1 MVKDTAYYDILGVKA
16 DADVVDLKKAY
27 RKKAMEFH
35 PDKNK
40 ALDTDQRFQEISK
53 AYQVLSDP
61 VRDTAIGPLGGMTKP
76 MALQNTRTVYDKNGK
91 DTSEEMGIG
100 EQDPVGFFAEVF
112 GSDSFYDLNTSKV
125 RTIFI
130 LGNIIMTQSH
140 LYLATMTEEEKAE
153 LDKEKAE
160 AASAIAGA
168 IAVGSSAEAGFPP
181 PSIKGDDFPASS
193 AAESDTESDF
203 TGSQPPPYTVTS
215 ESETPEK
222 GRREDKLDKKGKAKL
237 TPQQKQKLEAESK
250 KANIAMLTKKLVER
264 IQPMVQAEDPD
275 NMSDPEVK
283 AYITKTTQEAG
294 ELELESFGVEVCDVY
309 MTKATTFLKSQKFL
323 GIPGFVARIK
333 ERGAAFKEIWGV
345 VASAVDV
352 QSVMEDFQK
361 KQESGKDFPNEQLRA
376 LEEDLT
382 GKTLLASW
390 KATRYEVGNVLRDV
404 CERVLRDPE
413 EPEAELIKRAKAI
426 ILTGAI
432 FKSVQPDESAE
443 ERREL
448 ERLVARAARK
458 GRERG
463 KKGRGHRRHVARDT

>member
-16 DADVVDLKKAY
+16 DADVVGLKKAY

-40 ALDTDQRFQEISK
+40 ALDADQRFQEISK

-61 VRDTAIGPLGGMTKP
+61 VRDAAIGAPGGVTKL
-76 MALQNTRTVYDKNGK
+76 MALQNTRAGYDKDGK

-112 GSDSFYDLNTSKV
+112 GGDSFYDLIGEISWMKEYV
-125 RTIFI
+125 
-130 LGNIIMTQSH
+130 Q
-140 LYLATMTEEEKAE
+140 ATTTEDEKAE
-153 LDKEKAE
+153 LDKEKA
-160 AASAIAGA
+160 
-168 IAVGSSAEAGFPP
+168 VGSSAEAGFLP
-181 PSIKGDDFPASS
+181 PSTKGDDFSASS
-193 AAESDTESDF
+193 AASSDTESDS
-203 TGSQPPPYTVTS
+203 TGSQPPPYTVTP
-215 ESETPEK
+215 ESETPGK
-222 GRREDKLDKKGKAKL
+222 GRREDELDKKGKAKL
-237 TPQQKQKLEAESK
+237 IPQRERKLEAESK
-250 KANIAMLTKKLVER
+250 KAKQERIAMLTKKLVER
-264 IQPMVQAEDPD
+264 IQPMIQAENPD
-275 NMSDPEVK
+275 DMSDPEVK
-283 AYITKTTQEAG
+283 AYITKTTQEAE
-294 ELELESFGVEVCDVY
+294 ELELESFGVELLHTIGDVY

-333 ERGAAFKEIWGV
+333 ERGATFKEIWGV

-352 QSVMEDFQK
+352 QSVMEDFKK
-361 KQESGKDFPNEQLRA
+361 KQESGKELPNEQLRA

-382 GKTLLASW
+382 GK
-390 KATRYEVGNVLRDV
+390 V

-413 EPEAELIKRAKAI
+413 VPEAELIKRAKAI

-448 ERLVARAARK
+448 ER
-458 GRERG
+458 
-463 KKGRGHRRHVARDT
+463 